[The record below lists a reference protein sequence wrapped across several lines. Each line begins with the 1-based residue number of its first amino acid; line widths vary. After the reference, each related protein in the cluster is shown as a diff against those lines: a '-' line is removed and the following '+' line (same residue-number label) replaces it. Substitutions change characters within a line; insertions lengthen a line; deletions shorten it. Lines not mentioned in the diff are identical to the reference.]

1 MKLFWS
7 ILAVLAL
14 TAVFLGVA
22 VVARRTT
29 PPADC
34 RGRVVMVKGPHGQPL
49 ECVCIE
55 GTMSTCFSPG
65 P

>member
-7 ILAVLAL
+7 IVAVLVLAGAFLAL
-14 TAVFLGVA
+14 P
-22 VVARRTT
+22 VVARRAT

-55 GTMSTCFSPG
+55 GTLSACFSPG